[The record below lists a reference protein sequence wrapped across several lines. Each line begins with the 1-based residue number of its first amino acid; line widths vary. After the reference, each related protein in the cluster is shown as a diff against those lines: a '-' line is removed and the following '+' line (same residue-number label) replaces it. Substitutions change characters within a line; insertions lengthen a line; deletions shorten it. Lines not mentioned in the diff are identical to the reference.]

1 MARHLSDWDDDD
13 KHYGEHDEQTWMNT
27 YQMQN
32 VHTRT
37 TKRRPMISQAK
48 TTPLIHHNQQCTNS
62 THQQLNNCEFQC
74 EEHEWRRRQ
83 TERLIKTKFCSLFL
97 RGKKKQKSEKSAK
110 EENEGGVAASQA

>member
-1 MARHLSDWDDDD
+1 MTTNIMGKMMRNMTNTI
-13 KHYGEHDEQTWMNT
+13 GQTWMNT

-83 TERLIKTKFCSLFL
+83 TERLIKTK
-97 RGKKKQKSEKSAK
+97 KKKQKSEKSVK